1 MLVAAFGRWHES
13 HAAARDALTAGP
25 PVLIAPVAVETFS
38 VLTRLPPPH
47 RAPPRLVLDFL
58 DAHFEDPPVALAGP
72 RVRELLDEAEASG
85 IVGGAVYDA
94 LIAVT
99 SREAGAALV
108 SLDQRAARVYRA
120 LGVEHTLLA

>member
-1 MLVAAFGRWHES
+1 MTVLAQA
-13 HAAARDALTAGP
+13 DTA
-25 PVLIAPVAVETFS
+25 
-38 VLTRLPPPH
+38 
-47 RAPPRLVLDFL
+47 
-58 DAHFEDPPVALAGP
+58 
-72 RVRELLDEAEASG
+72 G

-94 LIAVT
+94 LIAAT